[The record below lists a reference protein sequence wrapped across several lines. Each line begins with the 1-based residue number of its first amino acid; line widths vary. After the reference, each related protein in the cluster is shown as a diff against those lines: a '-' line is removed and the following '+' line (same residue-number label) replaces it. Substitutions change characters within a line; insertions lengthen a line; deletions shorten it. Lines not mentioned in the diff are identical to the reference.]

1 MRIRIAIILLLV
13 TGGGNARAFDCTKAT
28 VAAEFVI
35 CSDPGLT
42 AIADQRRRAWDE
54 ALARVDGEQ
63 KATLLADQRRWLKD
77 YPQSCGLAAQGEPP
91 TPIGSEVV
99 ACFKR
104 ASEARTAYL
113 RAYPPAAADK
123 APAGSAAL
131 PGTYHVKFTFA
142 CRTRAKLAEVLRSLA
157 RHDYASPLR
166 EPDCLPI
173 PEGSDIILL
182 SVQRNVAKIRLCS
195 EEAGCT
201 DVYADATSV
210 IGADGQS
217 TAR

>member
-1 MRIRIAIILLLV
+1 MDLERS
-13 TGGGNARAFDCTKAT
+13 NARA
-28 VAAEFVI
+28 AAPEGAVGPQGKEEI
-35 CSDPGLT
+35 VGRSLLASLEGDS
-42 AIADQRRRAWDE
+42 RRA
-54 ALARVDGEQ
+54 
-63 KATLLADQRRWLKD
+63 LLDLGTVERLPRRHT
-77 YPQSCGLAAQGEPP
+77 LAAQGEPP

-142 CRTRAKLAEVLRSLA
+142 CRTRAKLAEVLRALA